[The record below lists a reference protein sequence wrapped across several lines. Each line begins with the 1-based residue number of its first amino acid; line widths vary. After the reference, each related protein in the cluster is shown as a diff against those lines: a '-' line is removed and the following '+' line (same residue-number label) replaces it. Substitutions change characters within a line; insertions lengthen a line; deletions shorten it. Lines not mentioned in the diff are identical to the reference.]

1 VVLAPGQRLVVV
13 SPHLD
18 DAAFSVGALVVDL
31 SRAGTEVT
39 NVTVFAGDPSS
50 TVPAGVWDRRA
61 GFTSAGAAAATRRAE
76 DERASRLLG
85 MKPVWLPFHDDTYP
99 DDRASVWEQLQ
110 PHVRRADFLLIP
122 GFPLEHP
129 DHAWVFGLFSR
140 HRLDLPPLGL
150 YAEQPYSE
158 SAWFRTRRLPAG
170 SPLGD
175 VEITWRRRRPSLRAW
190 RLKQQAVWAYG
201 SQLRAMAR
209 PAARVPVRVGVYE
222 LWRGGEC
229 VGLSEGIHGR

>member
-122 GFPLEHP
+122 GFP
-129 DHAWVFGLFSR
+129 
-140 HRLDLPPLGL
+140 PLGL